1 MNLCVTRSVISG
13 LVSNSEKSKPV
24 WSNELNIEK
33 FEMVSEA
40 IHGLVVVTLGSGED
54 SSRRCFLMKERA
66 DASLGVAIA
75 EETEN
80 LRRKMIDLIKKGF
93 EFDLTVEKRVGM
105 YI

>member
-1 MNLCVTRSVISG
+1 MNLGVTRSVISG

-24 WSNELNIEK
+24 WSNEPNIEK
-33 FEMVSEA
+33 SELVSEA
-40 IHGLVVVTLGSGED
+40 IHGLVVVVTLGSGED

-93 EFDLTVEKRVGM
+93 DLTVEKRVGM